1 MPQTAARGFIHPAAI
16 NKSADAD
23 SDAQAQAHEAVH
35 CVLVRFGSQT
45 HPEYSSSKNSSSI
58 PGLDTG
64 KKQGEELDD
73 PKYLL

>member
-23 SDAQAQAHEAVH
+23 SDAQDSEAVH

-58 PGLDTG
+58 PGLDTE
-64 KKQGEELDD
+64 KKQGEELDV